1 MSQSRYRQFVT
12 EPEDALPYLEVL
24 KAIADYQ
31 FGIGIGNC
39 LFDQDSFRI
48 QRSVNT
54 WRIRNVLS
62 KDGLFLVL
70 RPQDGLF
77 SLTINAGMRLKEC
90 APFPSLR
97 VMVRKEVEDAI
108 LKEGNV
114 FAKHVENVDRKLR
127 AGDEALVVNGDD
139 ELLAI
144 GKMRLSGEE
153 VMEYKRGVAL
163 TVRERWKIRK

>member
-1 MSQSRYRQFVT
+1 MYESEQIQAICHRTGGRT
-12 EPEDALPYLEVL
+12 PYLEVL

-77 SLTINAGMRLKEC
+77 SLTINAGRRLKEC

-108 LKEGNV
+108 LKEGMFSLNTW
-114 FAKHVENVDRKLR
+114 RTWT
-127 AGDEALVVNGDD
+127 G
-139 ELLAI
+139 
-144 GKMRLSGEE
+144 S
-153 VMEYKRGVAL
+153 
-163 TVRERWKIRK
+163 